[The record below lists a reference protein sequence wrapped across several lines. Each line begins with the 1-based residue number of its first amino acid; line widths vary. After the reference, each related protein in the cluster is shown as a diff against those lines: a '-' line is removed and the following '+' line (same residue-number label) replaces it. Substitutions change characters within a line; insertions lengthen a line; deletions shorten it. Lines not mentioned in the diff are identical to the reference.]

1 MPSRLSRLAIF
12 GLSLAVG
19 LSLNSRVSAAEGPSA
34 RVLQY
39 RSESGENIYAV
50 QLKAPEGAS
59 QARLQKHVVLFDTS
73 ASQTG
78 DHRRQALSVL
88 KNFLAALPE
97 ASEIRLLAID
107 VAANELTSEF
117 VGAHSDAARNAVAA
131 LERRAPLGATDLGK
145 ALQAAASL
153 SIGQNASIVYF
164 GDGVSGLRVISQDDM
179 QQIVAQLREAQT
191 PVNSLAVG
199 PRRDLQLLGVLAHW
213 TGGRIL
219 VDDADVAAETA
230 GQQLADLSQVSP
242 LWLTSLTAGSATF
255 LPAEALPVRY
265 DRETIV
271 LGRGEVADALVGTTT
286 DGEFRWATTAT
297 EASNENSYLST
308 LAQRIE
314 RNSLDAP
321 FAGEQLLLSARDNI
335 NAQVSQ
341 LAALGD
347 AALIDRD
354 LHRAAEIGKT
364 MQELDPQNSNA
375 SRLLK
380 AAEVMNI
387 SLLQDPFDPNSPT
400 ADDATAGQSGS
411 LINEQLVIEQ
421 IKTDRLQ
428 LIVNST
434 IQQALQLKDED
445 PDFALSLL
453 KKTMAAVREASDVN
467 PDVRVN
473 LGKRLQ
479 GVLADVKGQKEVL
492 ELREIR
498 AQERVAAVEAQ
509 SRLIEQLELEDD
521 HIERLIDNVR
531 SLLNDA
537 ERGNSAA
544 YSEAESVAQEAIRL
558 RPGNGTATAA
568 RVGSEAAGQLYMAYY
583 MRNLRADRFLATL
596 EQVELSH
603 VAFPDEP
610 PIRWPAPEVWKALS
624 ERRKKYSSVTL
635 YDPSPSEQKIQAA
648 LEQPANIN
656 FVEDYPLQDAIDQL
670 AQTYEIPI
678 ILDPLMLLDG
688 IVTPDQPINVPPL
701 SNIKL
706 RSALKIMLEE
716 LDLTYIIEDE
726 VMKITTIDIAND
738 PSKLPTRVYPVGDL
752 VIQLIPP
759 QGGGG
764 LGGQGGGG
772 LGGQG
777 GGGFGGGGGG
787 FGGQGGG
794 GFGGGAFNI
803 APPKVPKAMSKPEL
817 EKKAPAKAE
826 KPADVKLQGILNG
839 ILGNESASTEAA
851 DFSGFAQVAEQP
863 RSALKKKP

>member
-1 MPSRLSRLAIF
+1 MF
-12 GLSLAVG
+12 GLSLAVA
-19 LSLNSRVSAAEGPSA
+19 LSFDSRVSAAEGPSA

-39 RSESGENIYAV
+39 RSEAGDNVFAV
-50 QLKAPEGAS
+50 QLKAPKDAS

-78 DHRRQALSVL
+78 EHRQQALSVL
-88 KNFLAALPE
+88 KSFLAALPE
-97 ASEIRLLAID
+97 ASEVRLLAID

-117 VGAHSDAARNAVAA
+117 VGAHSESAQRAVTA

-145 ALQAAASL
+145 ALKTAASL
-153 SIGQNASIVYF
+153 AANQNASIVYF
-164 GDGVSGLRVISQDDM
+164 GDGVSGLRIISQNDL
-179 QQIVAQLREAQT
+179 QQIVAQLREART

-199 PRRDLQLLGVLAHW
+199 PRRDLQLLGILSHW
-213 TGGRIL
+213 TGGRTL
-219 VDDADVAAETA
+219 VDDAEVSAEVA
-230 GQQLADLSQVSP
+230 GQELAELSQVSP
-242 LWLTSLTAGSATF
+242 LWLTSLTADSATL
-255 LPAEALPVRY
+255 LPGDALPVRH
-265 DRETIV
+265 DRDTIV
-271 LGRGEVADALVGTTT
+271 LGRGPVADALTGTVG
-286 DGEFRWATTAT
+286 ESEIRWATTAGQ
-297 EASNENSYLST
+297 ASNENAYLST
-308 LAQRIE
+308 LAQRVE
-314 RNSLDAP
+314 RNSLDVP

-354 LHRAAEIGKT
+354 LHRAAEIGKA
-364 MQELDPQNSNA
+364 MQELDPQNANA

-380 AAEVMNI
+380 AAAVTNV
-387 SLLQDPFDPNSPT
+387 SLLQDPIDPNAPT
-400 ADDATAGQSGS
+400 ADGATAGDPGS

-428 LIVNST
+428 LIVSST
-434 IQQALQLKDED
+434 IQQAIQLKDED

-453 KKTMAAVREASDVN
+453 KKTMAAVREATDIN

-479 GVLADVKGQKEVL
+479 GVIADVKGQKEVL

-509 SRLIEQLELEDD
+509 KRLIEQLELEDD
-521 HIERLIDNVR
+521 HIERLVDRVR

-537 ERGNSAA
+537 ERGNAAA
-544 YSEAESVAQEAIRL
+544 YSEAEAVAQEAIRL

-568 RVGSEAAGQLYMAYY
+568 RVGAEAAGQLYTAYY

-624 ERRKKYSSVTL
+624 ERRAKYASVTL

-656 FVEDYPLQDAIDQL
+656 FVEDYPLQDAIDNL
-670 AQTYEIPI
+670 AQQYEIPI

-759 QGGGG
+759 QGGGFGGG
-764 LGGQGGGG
+764 LGGGQQGGG
-772 LGGQG
+772 LGGQQ
-777 GGGFGGGGGG
+777 GGG
-787 FGGQGGG
+787 FGGQQGG

-803 APPKVPKAMSKPEL
+803 APPKVPKAMSKPEPV
-817 EKKAPAKAE
+817 KNAPVKVQQ
-826 KPADVKLQGILNG
+826 PVDPKLQGILNG
-839 ILGNESASTEAA
+839 ILGAESASTQAPA
-851 DFSGFAQVAEQP
+851 FSGFAQIAERP
-863 RSALKKKP
+863 KSTLKKKP